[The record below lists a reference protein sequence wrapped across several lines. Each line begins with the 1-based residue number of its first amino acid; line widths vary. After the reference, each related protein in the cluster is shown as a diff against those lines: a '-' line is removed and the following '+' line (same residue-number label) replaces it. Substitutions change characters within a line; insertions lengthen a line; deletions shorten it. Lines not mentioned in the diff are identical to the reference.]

1 METLVNV
8 VDHGMPIQA
17 AVDAGRIH
25 QQWLPEAVR
34 LEKRLPES
42 LDVELRKLGH
52 VVPERKPASGHQG
65 DCHSILIDPATGLF
79 LPGVDDRHRGAARGY

>member
-1 METLVNV
+1 MQTLINV

-34 LEKRLPES
+34 LERRLPES
-42 LDVELRKLGH
+42 LDAELRKLGH
-52 VVPERKPASGHQG
+52 VVPERRSGSGNQG
-65 DCHSILIDPATGLF
+65 DCHSILIDPAAGAF
-79 LPGVDDRHRGAARGY
+79 LPGVDRRLRGSAWGY